1 MEVDENRLLEYF
13 GEKDYAVFQKCQS
26 EDTLKEVSG
35 FGDLVVTFRMI
46 QLLLRTIVK
55 TELYGKRVLGE
66 QSEISAEEKQEEKTA
81 GTNASEEGIPEE
93 ERMVKAKKRLYEA
106 MQLYDLIYETDIFD
120 AGYELKSYNQYS
132 LTKDLAENPTLFFR
146 FLE

>member
-66 QSEISAEEKQEEKTA
+66 
-81 GTNASEEGIPEE
+81 
-93 ERMVKAKKRLYEA
+93 
-106 MQLYDLIYETDIFD
+106 
-120 AGYELKSYNQYS
+120 
-132 LTKDLAENPTLFFR
+132 
-146 FLE
+146 